1 MPVGRVEESGPR
13 CAPVA
18 RTGRPRSTGG
28 DSLGLDVVVVGASA
42 GGVESRRGFVAGL
55 DPDLPAAVLIVLHFP
70 ATSPSMLPTIL
81 SRAGRLPVAAAAEE
95 EPLRPGRIVVAPPD
109 HHLVVIDD
117 HLSVTRGPRENGF
130 RPAIDVLFRSAARA
144 CGPRVIGV
152 ILSGALDDGTAG
164 MMTIRQRGGVVLA
177 QNPGEAT
184 YPSMPANVIRHVGA
198 DRMGSVAQLAT
209 VVNEL
214 TRSARPSGFG
224 PQVALVPESS
234 GTLTTEVEMADM
246 NPRAFSS
253 PDRPGRPSGYS
264 CPDCNGSLFE
274 IDDAGLLRFRCR
286 VGHAWSSL
294 ALMGAQDQALEGALW
309 MALRSLQ
316 EKAALSNQLADRA
329 GERGHT
335 LSRQRH
341 LDKAAEASRSAE
353 FAAAA
358 PRATT
363 EHHVDRGTRRGAR
376 CRTTSRMS
384 SRTSTTPTA
393 DRSRPR

>member
-42 GGVESRRGFVAGL
+42 GGVESLRGFVAGL

-335 LSRQRH
+335 LSRQRQ

-353 FAAAA
+353 LLQQLLEQ
-358 PRATT
+358 PLSTMST
-363 EHHVDRGTRRGAR
+363 EEPAEEHDVE
-376 CRTTSRMS
+376 
-384 SRTSTTPTA
+384 
-393 DRSRPR
+393 RPVE